1 MSYLRR
7 FRLDTIKIDQSFVR
21 NMVDNENDAS
31 IIRAIIA
38 LAHSLKMIAVA
49 EGVESLQLK
58 DALEEMGCDEWQG
71 FLNSKPLPANEFEK
85 RFLLDAK
92 QI

>member
-1 MSYLRR
+1 
-7 FRLDTIKIDQSFVR
+7 
-21 NMVDNENDAS
+21 
-31 IIRAIIA
+31 
-38 LAHSLKMIAVA
+38 
-49 EGVESLQLK
+49 VESLQLK